1 MNNISLCGHATLL
14 FFNLLVNILHYK
26 QCCYGYSKFLCEY
39 TFSVLLSV
47 YLGLKLQSHI
57 TSPCTRAVVLSKG
70 FDSHDEKLM
79 EEARFLSS
87 LKKEFSKETNIVK
100 K

>member
-1 MNNISLCGHATLL
+1 MNYAAMNMHVVLCG
-14 FFNLLVNILHYK
+14 YM
-26 QCCYGYSKFLCEY
+26 
-39 TFSVLLSV
+39 FSSPWGV